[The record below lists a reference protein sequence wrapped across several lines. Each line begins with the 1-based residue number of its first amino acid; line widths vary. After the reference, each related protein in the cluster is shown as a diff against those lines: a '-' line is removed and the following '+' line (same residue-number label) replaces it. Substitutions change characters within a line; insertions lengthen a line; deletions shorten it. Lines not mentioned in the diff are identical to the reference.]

1 MTRDKLA
8 RALIAWTAGLNV
20 NKFQDAIGKT
30 KEECWNRLRQFE
42 QDEYLF
48 CADKINALIRQ
59 ARLDERNKVLDEVL
73 GAINC
78 GGCGFEYNYGCDLD
92 TVTCKEHYKSKIE
105 KLRSEE

>member
-73 GAINC
+73 EKLKEKNKKV
-78 GGCGFEYNYGCDLD
+78 NYGEKYILSEFSD
-92 TVTCKEHYKSKIE
+92 EIE
-105 KLRSEE
+105 KLRSE